1 MKRDD
6 EDPQVVDLRR
16 YRKAAEARR
25 TRARPPVQTRPS
37 NRPQSATRPQP
48 GRPAPGEPVLGAR
61 PRAGLILAAVVL
73 VLLVLWL
80 LPLLSRL

>member
-25 TRARPPVQTRPS
+25 TRARPQAQTRPS
-37 NRPQSATRPQP
+37 SRPQSAVRPN
-48 GRPAPGEPVLGAR
+48 GRPVGGGEPFLGAR

-73 VLLVLWL
+73 VLAALWL
-80 LPLLSRL
+80 LPLLAR